1 MLRKNVFVQKGLLD
15 QDLKEKMFEPKLHK
29 TPKSKTLP
37 MKKLR
42 YSKLFVVLFRPN
54 RKKTF

>member
-37 MKKLR
+37 MKKLK
-42 YSKLFVVLFRPN
+42 S
-54 RKKTF
+54 